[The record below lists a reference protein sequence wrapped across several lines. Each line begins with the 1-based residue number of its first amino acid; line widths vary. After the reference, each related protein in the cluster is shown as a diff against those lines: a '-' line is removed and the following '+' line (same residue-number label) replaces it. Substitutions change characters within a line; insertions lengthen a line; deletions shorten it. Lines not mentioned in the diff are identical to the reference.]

1 MGKAVYRRVSSD
13 ERELMAKII
22 PDVSEQV
29 QILHRAYTYGTNQTT
44 FLVGDPQGKILYG
57 LVVTFEESLLE
68 NYGKVLEYLYQN
80 GLKTFYKDK
89 IEDLPLNYIESI
101 LLGGERL
108 KKKYNLDDF
117 MTSLLIWRK
126 INPIDSNLSAPKY
139 PIPPV

>member
-1 MGKAVYRRVSSD
+1 MEFLPTNVN
-13 ERELMAKII
+13 LWQMAKII
-22 PDVSEQV
+22 PDGSERV
-29 QILHRAYTYGTNQTT
+29 QILHHAYAYGTNQAT

-57 LVVTFEESLLE
+57 LVVTFQESLLE
-68 NYGKVLEYLYQN
+68 NYAKVLEYLYQN

-117 MTSLLIWRK
+117 MTSLLSW
-126 INPIDSNLSAPKY
+126 
-139 PIPPV
+139 